1 MGQAVYIPL
10 HLHSYFSLLD
20 GLSSPKDIVNR
31 CVELGL
37 PAVAITDHGNI
48 SSMKTFYD
56 AARKAKIKPIIGV
69 ELYVCE
75 QDPTI
80 KNNGNNRR
88 HHLIVLAKND
98 KGIKDLMGLVSET
111 NKPEHFYRKPR
122 IDLAGITPFA
132 KHGNLIFLTACI
144 AGELSMELFTDF
156 KEAIMAG
163 RNHNVAEARKHLK
176 PDWLEI
182 GKAIIQKHISIFGK
196 DNYYLELQDEL
207 MGIQTVVVECLR
219 ELSIETGVPTV
230 ATIDAHYCRQEDA
243 EDQRLL
249 LYASLH
255 TTKEAQ
261 DYKISTGQDV
271 MDFFVSDQYYIPS
284 YENMRK
290 TFTEA
295 ELQATLDIAD
305 QIEYSSLGHS
315 PYLPVFTNDESKTLG
330 LNSIEYLKHLCIEG
344 AKTKLS
350 HLDKSEK
357 STYWKRLKRELI
369 VIQEAGLADYFLIVW
384 DVCKFVDESNG
395 PRGKGRGSGAGS
407 LINYLTGITGIDPIK
422 YGLYFERFYN
432 MSRNIPPHFD
442 VGQTTFM
449 SWMSDNF
456 ELLHTRDIAE
466 ERKAVS
472 AHLARR
478 MRQHNILFTD
488 MMRKEVEW
496 IDAKNPRM
504 WMYFYDMINDENNG
518 EFLDKQT
525 DTKTGRTIYSDGKPN
540 MNSSN
545 SHLSYGLGMT
555 GELIQ
560 GQKVKT
566 HDGHISLPDI
576 DTDIGVVFRNEV
588 ITYLKKRWGEEYVAQ
603 MITFGRLQGK
613 AALKEVFRAHP
624 DTVKHL
630 MRVRLVKEGK
640 SADEVCVSPH
650 DLCNEITR
658 HIPDEASISDELR
671 QARGEQ
677 GDDYGILQW
686 AIHHVEQVQ
695 DAYEW
700 YKPLFDQ
707 AMRIEGTKKS
717 QSKHAAGVVIAD
729 RPIAELVPMVYDA
742 KNKDRVVGLEMSD
755 AEAMG
760 AVKFDF
766 LGVVALDKLWNA
778 QDLINGV
785 VEEDIL
791 EETFV

>member
-1 MGQAVYIPL
+1 
-10 HLHSYFSLLD
+10 
-20 GLSSPKDIVNR
+20 
-31 CVELGL
+31 
-37 PAVAITDHGNI
+37 
-48 SSMKTFYD
+48 MKTFYD
-56 AARKAKIKPIIGV
+56 AARKAKIKPIIGC

-80 KNNGNNRR
+80 KNNANNKR

-98 KGIKDLMGLVSET
+98 QGIEDLMRLVSET
-111 NKPEHFYRKPR
+111 NKPDHFYRKPR
-122 IDLAGITPFA
+122 IDLTGIAKFA
-132 KHGNLIFLTACI
+132 KRRNLIFLTACI
-144 AGELSMELFTDF
+144 AGELSMELFIDF

-163 RNHNVAEARKHLK
+163 RNHNVAEARKYLK
-176 PDWLEI
+176 PDWLEV
-182 GKAIIQKHISIFGK
+182 GKAIIQKHIEIFGK
-196 DNYYLELQDEL
+196 DNYYLELQDES

-271 MDFFVSDQYYIPS
+271 MDFFVSDKYYIPS
-284 YENMRK
+284 YEEMRE

-305 QIEYSSLGHS
+305 RIEYSSLGHN
-315 PYLPVFTNDESKTLG
+315 PYLPIFTNDESKKLG
-330 LNSIEYLKHLCIEG
+330 MNSIEYLKHLCIEG
-344 AKTKLS
+344 AKEKLS
-350 HLDKSEK
+350 HLDQSQKA
-357 STYWKRLKRELI
+357 TYWKRLKRELI

-384 DVCKFVDESNG
+384 DACKFVDESNG

-442 VGQTTFM
+442 VGHTSFM

-456 ELLHTRDIAE
+456 ELLHTRDIDSD
-466 ERKAVS
+466 RKYVS
-472 AHLARR
+472 LHLAGRIE
-478 MRQHNILFTD
+478 QYCKDPFDPVVFTD

-496 IDAKNPRM
+496 IDANNSRM
-504 WMYFYDMINDENNG
+504 WMYLADMIKE
-518 EFLDKQT
+518 
-525 DTKTGRTIYSDGKPN
+525 KPSTN
-540 MNSSN
+540 PSN
-545 SHLSYGLGMT
+545 SHLAHGLGIT
-555 GELIQ
+555 IVESCELDTNKDVTIH
-560 GQKVKT
+560 K
-566 HDGHISLPDI
+566 GHISLPDI

-630 MRVRLVKEGK
+630 MKVKSIKEGK
-640 SADEVCVSPH
+640 NADDICMTPH
-650 DLCNEITR
+650 DLCNDITR

-671 QARGEQ
+671 QAREDH

-686 AIHHVEQVQ
+686 AIHHIEQVK

-729 RPIAELVPMVYDA
+729 RPIEELVPMVYDA

-766 LGVVALDKLWNA
+766 LGVVALDKLWKA
-778 QDLINGV
+778 MDLINGESADSV
-785 VEEDIL
+785 LDEEFK
-791 EETFV
+791 EVQECETK